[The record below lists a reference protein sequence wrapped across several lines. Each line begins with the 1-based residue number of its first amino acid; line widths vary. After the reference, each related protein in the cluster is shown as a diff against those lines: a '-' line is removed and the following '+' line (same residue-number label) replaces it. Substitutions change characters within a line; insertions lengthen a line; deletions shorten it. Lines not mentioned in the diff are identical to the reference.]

1 MTTTSATPA
10 DRVTQPSAPSAVGR
24 IALELATAAPFQ
36 TIRAVDLAPFA
47 ARPSRVLAALARDGW
62 LHRLARGAY
71 CLVPGGA
78 APSTGARESRTRTTA
93 EHDVRKTARGRPG
106 PFSAEMLE
114 AGVLDEDPR
123 PAAGARSVD
132 PFSGDPVPWP
142 PTVEAAAIAVASTI
156 HGHGSAVLSGLS
168 AARLLGIWLPPL
180 DVAFVTVP
188 SPQRALP
195 LDDHPGGISFSQR
208 PLENL
213 ALETRPTD
221 LGPALVTCPEQTM
234 LDLEHADRLHRNPFT
249 WSVIRRLGDT
259 CDRELLDHL
268 ARTQR
273 RRRTLDR
280 ILGLR

>member
-1 MTTTSATPA
+1 M
-10 DRVTQPSAPSAVGR
+10 TQPSAPNSAVGR
-24 IALELATAAPFQ
+24 IAIELATAAPFQ
-36 TIRAVDLAPFA
+36 TIRATDLAPFA
-47 ARPSRVLAALARDGW
+47 ARPSTALAALARDGW

-78 APSTGARESRTRTTA
+78 ASSTRARASRTTTT
-93 EHDVRKTARGRPG
+93 EHGVRETATFRSG
-106 PFSAEMLE
+106 PLSAEMLE
-114 AGVLDEDPR
+114 AGVLDEDPEA
-123 PAAGARSVD
+123 AAGSVSVD

-156 HGHGSAVLSGLS
+156 HGHGAAVLSGLS
-168 AARLLGIWLPPL
+168 AARLLGIWLPSL

-188 SPQRALP
+188 GPQRALP
-195 LDDHPGGISFSQR
+195 LDDHPGGIDFSQR

-234 LDLEHADRLHRNPFT
+234 LDLEHADPLHRNPFT